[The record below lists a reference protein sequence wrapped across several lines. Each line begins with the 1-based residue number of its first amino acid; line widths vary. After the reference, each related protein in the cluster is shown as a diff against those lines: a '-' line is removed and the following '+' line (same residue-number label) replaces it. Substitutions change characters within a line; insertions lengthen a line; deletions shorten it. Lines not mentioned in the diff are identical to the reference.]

1 MGTPLTRQPGPI
13 SFTTAQAST
22 APFWDGCAQGELRF
36 VRCGVCGAA
45 DFPPA
50 VRCRRC
56 LSRELGWERSA
67 GLGTVYSWTV
77 VWRPVTPQFR
87 TPYAPAIVDL
97 DEGYR
102 MLTNLVDL
110 DVEDIDV
117 GLRVQVTFQ
126 PTADGVTLPYFAP
139 VRD

>member
-1 MGTPLTRQPGPI
+1 MGTPVARQPGPI
-13 SFTTAQAST
+13 PFPPGQAAT
-22 APFWDGCAQGELRF
+22 VAFWDGCARGELRF
-36 VRCGVCGAA
+36 VRCDGCGTA

-50 VRCRRC
+50 VRCRQCQSDR
-56 LSRELGWERSA
+56 LAWERSS
-67 GLGTVYSWTV
+67 GVGTVYSWTV

-87 TPYAPAIVDL
+87 TPYAPAIVQL

-102 MLTNLVDL
+102 MLTNLVDI
-110 DVEDIDV
+110 DVEEIGV

-139 VRD
+139 VRT